1 MLLRAGILA
10 LAAAGC
16 GVVMPW
22 RKPDPPPPPPPVVEP
37 SRPEPA
43 EVAPPLVTTRE
54 PLPALELEAE
64 VEQEVPVEIRVGL
77 DSDLAEVE
85 LVAPE
90 GGLEIVIDGTA
101 RRIAEGERL
110 VARATVGSTLP
121 GFFRVQVAALRDSRQ
136 AAGLAS
142 RQRQRTGW
150 PTDAIFDAATGF
162 YRVRVGK
169 FLLRSDAEAARRS
182 LAEAGSPDAWIVTE
196 MGVVADPSIVLQVGE
211 WSERIPGRE
220 VVVKPLEGPWAWN
233 GNRFRGVLVL
243 FVNDRGSLNVIN
255 ALDLESYLRGVVTRE
270 MGPGV
275 YPWPEALRA
284 QAIAARTYT
293 LRHLEEFAHEGF
305 DICATPRCQ
314 VYHGMADEHPLSAEA
329 VVATEGVVLIAG
341 SEPADT
347 LYSASCGGHTE
358 DVQHVFP
365 TLRAEYLKGVPC
377 IEAGTSTLTGAATD
391 PVHRLAEVLA
401 PSPSPFG
408 VDALGAR
415 LEALA
420 VRRGLLGPPLR
431 LGSLARAEVESAV
444 ERRFGSVLELGSAA
458 TGGAGLA
465 ASWTVP
471 EGEGNIS
478 EQEGGALI
486 VGLAQALDLA
496 RPTRGGFHSIRD
508 GRLRFRGEGGLQT
521 AAFAKGWA
529 LARGAG
535 LEDAVPQ
542 GSIEVA
548 PGDPLEVWRVA
559 GEVVVV
565 VARPGETQGSRR
577 VPLHRPWSR
586 FKSRNELS
594 RRAALEYPG
603 LELQGFEV
611 LQRGTSSRVARLRL
625 VGNNGHRELIE
636 GLAIRWLLDIPDTR
650 FELEP
655 AEQQGRQGWVFRGR
669 GWGHGV
675 GMCQTGAA
683 LMARSGRS
691 HEEILAH
698 YYAGLEL
705 GRVRRVERR
714 STWNGRS
721 PEQTTA
727 GSPATR
733 PAPDPS

>member
-1 MLLRAGILA
+1 VPA
-10 LAAAGC
+10 
-16 GVVMPW
+16 PT
-22 RKPDPPPPPPPVVEP
+22 VEA

-43 EVAPPLVTTRE
+43 EVAPPLVTTSE
-54 PLPALELEAE
+54 PLPAALELEAE
-64 VEQEVPVEIRVGL
+64 VEEEVPVEIRVGL

-90 GGLEIVIDGTA
+90 AGLEVEVAGA
-101 RRIAEGERL
+101 VRRIAQGERL
-110 VARATVGSTLP
+110 AARAAVGSTLP

-136 AAGLAS
+136 AAGLAA

-150 PTDAIFDAATGF
+150 SADAIFDAATGF

-182 LAEAGSPDAWIVTE
+182 LAAAGSPDAWIVTE
-196 MGVVADPSIVLQVGE
+196 MGVVAEPSIVLSAGQ
-211 WSERIPGRE
+211 WTERIPGRE
-220 VVVKPLEGPWAWN
+220 LMVRSVDGPWAWN
-233 GNRFRGVLVL
+233 GNRYRGALVL

-329 VVATEGVVLIAG
+329 VAATDGVVLISG
-341 SEPADT
+341 SEPGDT

-377 IEAGTSTLTGAATD
+377 IEGGTSTLTGAATD
-391 PVHRLAEVLA
+391 PIHRLAEELA
-401 PSPSPFG
+401 PSLAPFG
-408 VDALGAR
+408 VETFAAR

-420 VRRGLLGPPLR
+420 RRRGLLGPPLR
-431 LGSLARAEVESAV
+431 LASLARTEVAAAV
-444 ERRFGSVLELGSAA
+444 ERRFGTALELASTSGVPPEPAR
-458 TGGAGLA
+458 GLL
-465 ASWTVP
+465 
-471 EGEGNIS
+471 EGDGNLD
-478 EQEGGALI
+478 EKDGGALI
-486 VGLAQALDLA
+486 VELAEALDLT
-496 RPTRGGFHSIRD
+496 RPTRGGFHSVRD
-508 GRLRFRGEGGLQT
+508 GRLRFRTEGEVQVAG
-521 AAFAKGWA
+521 FSKGYA

-535 LEDAVPQ
+535 LQDAVPK
-542 GSIEVA
+542 GAVEVA

-559 GEVVVV
+559 GEVVAVI
-565 VARPGETQGSRR
+565 ARPGETQGSRR
-577 VPLHRPWSR
+577 VPLHRPWTR
-586 FKSRNELS
+586 FKSRTELA

-603 LELQGFEV
+603 LELRGFEV

-625 VGNNGHRELIE
+625 VGSNGHRELIE

-650 FELEP
+650 FDLEA
-655 AEQQGRQGWVFRGR
+655 AERQGSPGWLFSGR

-691 HEEILAH
+691 YEEILAH
-698 YYAGLEL
+698 YYGGLDL

-721 PEQTTA
+721 TETSGVVA
-727 GSPATR
+727 PALSTR
-733 PAPDPS
+733 SLPLTPNP